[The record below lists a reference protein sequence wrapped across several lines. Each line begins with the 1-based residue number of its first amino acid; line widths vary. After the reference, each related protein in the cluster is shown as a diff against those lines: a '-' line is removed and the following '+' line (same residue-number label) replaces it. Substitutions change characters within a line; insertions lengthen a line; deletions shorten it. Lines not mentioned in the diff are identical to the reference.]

1 MPSQSTPLSLNWLN
15 VIFLSATPILGIAGA
30 IWWSATGQF
39 NIATL
44 VFSLVYLNLTGISIT
59 AGYHRLFSHRSY
71 DAAKPVQ
78 WLFIAL
84 GSACF
89 EGSVVDWSTDHRV
102 HHRYQDREEDP
113 YAIHKGFWF
122 AHIGWLFAKNWRADG
137 SAVPDLWKS
146 RVIRHQHQRYILW
159 STFMGLVFPT
169 LVCALWGDALG
180 GLMIGG
186 FLRVAINQQLTF
198 LINSLCH
205 YAGSKPFSDKI
216 TARDNWF
223 AALLTYGEGYHNFH
237 HAFPGDYR
245 NGIRWHDF
253 DATKWL
259 IYGLSKVGLAWRL
272 HEVPPERILQSKV
285 LTQEK
290 ALREKLSLQTVKS
303 PVLLEQIH
311 KTIDAAK
318 EQLALASER
327 MTTIR
332 EQYES
337 LKVQYQSLKT
347 SQNKAFARQV
357 ADLRAKF
364 YEAQREL
371 KRSYQRWNA
380 MRNGY
385 MKLASL

>member
-1 MPSQSTPLSLNWLN
+1 MRSRKALPSLNWLN
-15 VIFLSATPILGIAGA
+15 VAFLSSMPILGIAGA
-30 IWWSATGQF
+30 IWWVATGQF
-39 NIATL
+39 HWATL
-44 VFSLVYLNLTGISIT
+44 VFSFIYLHLTGISIT

-78 WLFIAL
+78 WAFVAL

-102 HHRYQDREEDP
+102 HHRYQDRDEDP

-146 RVIRHQHQRYILW
+146 RVIRHQHRHFILW
-159 STFMGLVFPT
+159 STVMGFGVPT
-169 LVCALWGDALG
+169 LVCSLWGDAWG
-180 GLMIGG
+180 GLLIGG
-186 FLRVAINQQLTF
+186 FLRVALNQQFTF

-205 YAGSKPFSDKI
+205 FAGSKPYSDKI
-216 TARDNWF
+216 TARDNWLTAIF
-223 AALLTYGEGYHNFH
+223 TYGEGYHNFH
-237 HAFPGDYR
+237 HAFPSDYR

-259 IYGLSKVGLAWRL
+259 IYGLSKLGLAWRL
-272 HEVPPERILQSKV
+272 RKVSPERILQSRV

-290 ALREKLSLQTVKS
+290 ALREKLSLQRVKS
-303 PVLLEQIH
+303 PALLEHIN

-327 MTTIR
+327 LATIR
-332 EQYES
+332 EQYET
-337 LKVQYQSLKT
+337 LKT
-347 SQNKAFARQV
+347 SKNEAIAHQLAEM
-357 ADLRAKF
+357 RAKF
-364 YEAQREL
+364 QDAQRDL
-371 KRSYQRWNA
+371 KRSYQLWKA
-380 MRNGY
+380 MLNGY
-385 MKLASL
+385 AKLASL